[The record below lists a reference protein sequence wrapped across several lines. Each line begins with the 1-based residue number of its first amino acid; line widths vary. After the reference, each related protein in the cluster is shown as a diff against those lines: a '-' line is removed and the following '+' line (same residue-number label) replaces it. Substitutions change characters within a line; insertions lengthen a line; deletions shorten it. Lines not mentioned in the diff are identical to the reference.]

1 MCRPCEESCWR
12 DGGEREC
19 SLSDAEFEAAMNA
32 MEEASGVID
41 LMERL
46 QHSLSRAKRVTKSP
60 PAAIQASPKDKP

>member
-19 SLSDAEFEAAMNA
+19 SLSDAEFEAALNA
-32 MEEASGVID
+32 LEADSGVID

-46 QHSLSRAKRVTKSP
+46 GHSLAASKRTAS
-60 PAAIQASPKDKP
+60 IQRGVSDG